1 MTTTRPAEG
10 PASRSGVRRSGDAYQ
25 DLIVWGAAMRVI
37 GPDSRF
43 TQVEMEITGAG
54 NVDDVVLRSPAGD
67 RYGQVKWATTTA
79 SLVDEQFMTASS
91 GREKSLLQKLYASY
105 HQLRA
110 AGQPPVLELITNRTL
125 DSTHPSASRTYRRA
139 KRPAHALC
147 QPGWPRN
154 RSRESPAGVGR
165 PHPGRPR

>member
-1 MTTTRPAEG
+1 MTTARPAEG

-79 SLVDEQFMTASS
+79 SQVDEPFITA
-91 GREKSLLQKLYASY
+91 
-105 HQLRA
+105 
-110 AGQPPVLELITNRTL
+110 PPCPHKPLPPNL
-125 DSTHPSASRTYRRA
+125 SA
-139 KRPAHALC
+139 P
-147 QPGWPRN
+147 P
-154 RSRESPAGVGR
+154 
-165 PHPGRPR
+165 PH